1 MLYSIRAA
9 QHEQIAAYGAI
20 FMNTARIAVSI
31 LSAAVLGFGL
41 AACGSEKKTVPTNAV
56 AVVGDETVSKAE
68 FDKLINQARK
78 SYAQQKREFPKPGTQ
93 EYQALRGQAMQFLV
107 QRAQFEQKAGDFGI
121 EVSDKDVDA
130 RLAQLKKQYFKN
142 DDKKYREQLKQ
153 QGLDEEQVKEDI
165 RAQLIQEKIYA
176 EVTKGAK
183 VSDKEIDASYK
194 KNKSQYVQPA
204 TRVVRHI
211 LVKKK
216 QLADQLHSQLQGG
229 ANFAQL
235 AKQHSQ
241 DPSSK
246 NQGGRLTISRGQT
259 VPPFDRAAFSLVNN
273 AISKPVKTQYG
284 WHIIQPLGSVKKSK
298 TTPLKQVKEA
308 IRQQLL
314 QEKKQ
319 KEMTKWVNGI
329 RKDFADETTYQVG
342 YQPPETGTQAPAQ
355 Q

>member
-1 MLYSIRAA
+1 MSKNAA
-9 QHEQIAAYGAI
+9 HGAI
-20 FMNTARIAVSI
+20 FMSSPKIVVS
-31 LSAAVLGFGL
+31 LLAAALLAFGL
-41 AACGSEKKTVPTNAV
+41 AACGTDDDTAVPSDAV
-56 AVVGDETVSKAE
+56 AVVGNEKISKAE
-68 FDKLINQARK
+68 FDQLMDQARE
-78 SYAQQKREFPKPGTQ
+78 SYKGQKREFPKAGTE

-107 QRAQFEQKAGDFGI
+107 QRAQFEQKAEDFDI
-121 EVSDKDVDA
+121 EVTDEDVDK
-130 RLAQLKKQYFKN
+130 RLAQLKKQYFK
-142 DDKKYREQLKQ
+142 DDEKKYQDQLKQ
-153 QGLDEEQVKEDI
+153 QGLDEDQVKEDI

-183 VSDKEIDASYK
+183 VSDNEVEATYK

-204 TRVVRHI
+204 TRNVRHI

-216 QLADQLHSQLQGG
+216 QLADQLYGQLQNGG
-229 ANFAQL
+229 NFAAL

-246 NQGGRLTISRGQT
+246 NQGGKLTISRGQT

-273 AISKPVKTQYG
+273 AISQPVKTQYG
-284 WHIIQPLGSVKKSK
+284 WHIIQPLGPVKKSK
-298 TTPLKQVKEA
+298 TTPLAQVKEA

-319 KEMTKWVNGI
+319 SEMTSWVNGV
-329 RKDFADETTYQVG
+329 RKDFAGKTTYQVG
-342 YQPPETGTQAPAQ
+342 YQPPETGTQTSAQ

>member
-1 MLYSIRAA
+1 MSKNAA
-9 QHEQIAAYGAI
+9 IGAI
-20 FMNTARIAVSI
+20 FMKSAQIVVSV
-31 LSAAVLGFGL
+31 LAAAVLGLGL
-41 AACGSEKKTVPTNAV
+41 VACGTDEDTAVPSDAV
-56 AVVGDETVSKAE
+56 AVVGDEKISKAE
-68 FDKLINQARK
+68 FDQLMDQARE
-78 SYAQQKREFPKPGTQ
+78 SYKGQKREFPKAGTE

-107 QRAQFEQKAGDFGI
+107 QRAQFEQKAEDFNI

-142 DDKKYREQLKQ
+142 DDKKYREQLEK
-153 QGLDEEQVKEDI
+153 QGLSEDQVREDI
-165 RAQLIQEKIYA
+165 RAQLVQEKIYA

-183 VSDKEIDASYK
+183 VSDKEIEASYK

-216 QLADQLHSQLQGG
+216 QLADQLYSQLQNGG
-229 ANFAQL
+229 NFAAL

-259 VPPFDRAAFSLVNN
+259 VPPFDKAAFSLVNN
-273 AISKPVKTQYG
+273 ALSRPVKTQYG
-284 WHIIQPLGSVKKSK
+284 WHIIQPLGAVKKSK
-298 TTPLKQVKEA
+298 TTPLAQVREA

-319 KEMTKWVNGI
+319 TEMTNWVNGI
-329 RKDFADETTYQVG
+329 KKDFDGRTTYQVG
-342 YQPPETGTQAPAQ
+342 YEPPETGTEATPAQ

>member
-1 MLYSIRAA
+1 MRKATVALTVFLAA
-9 QHEQIAAYGAI
+9 LAG
-20 FMNTARIAVSI
+20 
-31 LSAAVLGFGL
+31 LGL
-41 AACGSEKKTVPTNAV
+41 TACGSEKEAVPTNAV
-56 AVVGDETVSKAE
+56 AVVGDETITKAE
-68 FDKLINQARK
+68 FDKLIDQARK
-78 SYAQQKREFPKPGTQ
+78 SYQQQKRDFPKAGTE

-107 QRAQFEQKAGDFGI
+107 QRAQFEQKAEDFDI

-142 DDKKYREQLKQ
+142 DDKKYKEQLEK
-153 QGLDEEQVKEDI
+153 QGLDEEQVKADI
-165 RAQLIQEKIYA
+165 HAQLIQEKIYA

-183 VSDKEIDASYK
+183 VTDNEIEASYK

-204 TRVVRHI
+204 TRSVRHI

-216 QLADQLHSQLQGG
+216 QLADQLYSQLQGG

-235 AKQHSQ
+235 AKQHSE

-246 NQGGRLTISRGQT
+246 NQGGKLTISRGQT
-259 VPPFDRAAFSLVNN
+259 VPPFDKAAFSLVNN
-273 AISKPVKTQYG
+273 ALSRPVKTQYG

-298 TTPLKQVKEA
+298 TTPLAQVKEA

-314 QEKKQ
+314 HEKKQ
-319 KEMTKWVNGI
+319 SEMTNWVNGI
-329 RKDFADETTYQVG
+329 KKDFADETTYQVG
-342 YQPPETGTQAPAQ
+342 YQPPETGTETSAQ

>member
-1 MLYSIRAA
+1 MR
-9 QHEQIAAYGAI
+9 
-20 FMNTARIAVSI
+20 TATVAVS
-31 LSAAVLGFGL
+31 LVFAAFASLGLVG
-41 AACGSEKKTVPTNAV
+41 CGSEEKAVPTDSV
-56 AVVGDETVSKAE
+56 AVVGDEKITKAE
-68 FDKLINQARK
+68 FDRLIDQARK
-78 SYAQQKREFPKPGTQ
+78 SYAQQKRAFPKAGTE

-107 QRAQFEQKAGDFGI
+107 QRAQFEQKAEEFDI

-142 DDKKYREQLKQ
+142 DDKKYKEQLEK

-183 VSDKEIDASYK
+183 VSNKEIEASYK

-216 QLADQLHSQLQGG
+216 GLADQLYSQLQGG
-229 ANFAQL
+229 GNFAQL

-259 VPPFDRAAFSLVNN
+259 VPPFDKAAFSLVNN
-273 AISKPVKTQYG
+273 AVSRPVKTQYG

-298 TTPLKQVKEA
+298 TTPLAQVKEA

-319 KEMTKWVNGI
+319 TEMTNWVNGI

-342 YQPPETGTQAPAQ
+342 YQPPETGTEAAPQ

>member
-1 MLYSIRAA
+1 MKRAIVA
-9 QHEQIAAYGAI
+9 LISVVAA
-20 FMNTARIAVSI
+20 
-31 LSAAVLGFGL
+31 LAALGL
-41 AACGSEKKTVPTNAV
+41 TACGSEKESVPTNAV
-56 AVVGDETVSKAE
+56 AVVGDETITKAE
-68 FDKLINQARK
+68 FDQLIDQARK
-78 SYAQQKREFPKPGTQ
+78 SYTQQKRDFPKAGTE
-93 EYQALRGQAMQFLV
+93 EYQALRAQAMQFLV
-107 QRAQFEQKAGDFGI
+107 QRAQFEQKAEDFDI
-121 EVSDKDVDA
+121 KVTDEDVDK

-142 DDKKYREQLKQ
+142 DEKKYQDQLKQ

-176 EVTKGAK
+176 EVTKEAK
-183 VSDKEIDASYK
+183 VTDEEIDASYK

-204 TRVVRHI
+204 TRNVRHI

-216 QLADQLHSQLQGG
+216 QLADQLYSQLQGG

-235 AKQHSQ
+235 AKQHSE

-246 NQGGRLTISRGQT
+246 NQGGKLTISRGQT
-259 VPPFDRAAFSLVNN
+259 VPPFDKAAFSLVNN

-284 WHIIQPLGSVKKSK
+284 WHIIQPLGPVKKSK
-298 TTPLKQVKEA
+298 TTPLAQVKEA

-319 KEMTKWVNGI
+319 AEMTNWVNGI
-329 RKDFADETTYQVG
+329 KKDFADETTYQVG
-342 YQPPETGTQAPAQ
+342 YQPPETGTETSAQ

>member
-1 MLYSIRAA
+1 MRKATVA
-9 QHEQIAAYGAI
+9 
-20 FMNTARIAVSI
+20 IAV
-31 LSAAVLGFGL
+31 LLAALAGLGL
-41 AACGSEKKTVPTNAV
+41 TACGSEKESVPTNAV
-56 AVVGDETVSKAE
+56 AVVGDETITKAE
-68 FDKLINQARK
+68 FDKLIDQARK
-78 SYAQQKREFPKPGTQ
+78 SYQQQKRAFPKAGTE

-107 QRAQFEQKAGDFGI
+107 QRAQFEQKAEDFDI
-121 EVSDKDVDA
+121 EVTDKDVDN
-130 RLAQLKKQYFKN
+130 RLGQLKKQYFKN
-142 DDKKYREQLKQ
+142 DEKKYEEQLEK

-183 VSDKEIDASYK
+183 VTDKEIEASYK

-204 TRVVRHI
+204 TRNVRHI

-216 QLADQLHSQLQGG
+216 QLADQLYGQLQGG

-246 NQGGRLTISRGQT
+246 NQGGKLTISRGQT
-259 VPPFDRAAFSLVNN
+259 VPPFDKAAFSLVNN
-273 AISKPVKTQYG
+273 AISRPVKTQYG

-298 TTPLKQVKEA
+298 TTPLSQVKEA

-319 KEMTKWVNGI
+319 TEMTNWVNGI
-329 RKDFADETTYQVG
+329 RKDFADKTTYQVG
-342 YQPPETGTQAPAQ
+342 YQPPETGTETSAQ

>member
-1 MLYSIRAA
+1 MSKNAA
-9 QHEQIAAYGAI
+9 HGAI
-20 FMNTARIAVSI
+20 FMKSAKIVVSV
-31 LSAAVLGFGL
+31 LAASVLGLGL
-41 AACGSEKKTVPTNAV
+41 VACGSEKEAVPTNAV
-56 AVVGDETVSKAE
+56 AVVGDETISKAE
-68 FDKLINQARK
+68 FDRLMDQARE
-78 SYAQQKREFPKPGTQ
+78 SYKNQKRDFPKAGTQ

-107 QRAQFEQKAGDFGI
+107 QRAQFEQKAEEFDI
-121 EVSDKDVDA
+121 EITDKDVDA

-142 DDKKYREQLKQ
+142 DDKKYREQLEQ
-153 QGLDEEQVKEDI
+153 QGLSEDQVKEDI

-183 VSDKEIDASYK
+183 VTDQEIEASYK

-204 TRVVRHI
+204 TRAVRHI

-216 QLADQLHSQLQGG
+216 ELADQLYSQLQDGG
-229 ANFAQL
+229 NFAAL

-246 NQGGRLTISRGQT
+246 NQGGKLTISRGQT
-259 VPPFDRAAFSLVNN
+259 VPPFDKAAFSLVNN
-273 AISKPVKTQYG
+273 ALSKPVKTQYG

-298 TTPLKQVKEA
+298 TTPLAQVKEA
-308 IRQQLL
+308 VRQQLL

-319 KEMTKWVNGI
+319 SEMTNWVNGI
-329 RKDFADETTYQVG
+329 KKDFDSRTTYQVG
-342 YQPPETGTQAPAQ
+342 YEPPETGTEPPAQ

>member
-1 MLYSIRAA
+1 MR
-9 QHEQIAAYGAI
+9 
-20 FMNTARIAVSI
+20 TATVAVS
-31 LSAAVLGFGL
+31 LLFAAFASLGLVG
-41 AACGSEKKTVPTNAV
+41 CGSEEKAVPTDSV
-56 AVVGDETVSKAE
+56 AVVGDEKITKAE
-68 FDKLINQARK
+68 FDRLIDQARK
-78 SYAQQKREFPKPGTQ
+78 SYAQQKRAFPKAGTE

-107 QRAQFEQKAGDFGI
+107 QRAQFEQKAEEFDI

-142 DDKKYREQLKQ
+142 DDKKYKEQLEK

-183 VSDKEIDASYK
+183 VSNKEIEASYK

-204 TRVVRHI
+204 SREVRHI

-216 QLADQLHSQLQGG
+216 QLADRIYGQLTSGG
-229 ANFAQL
+229 NFAAL
-235 AKQHSQ
+235 AKKYSQ

-246 NQGGRLTISRGQT
+246 SQGGKLTVSRGQT
-259 VPPFDRAAFSLVNN
+259 VPPFDRAAFSLDTR
-273 AISKPVKTQYG
+273 AISRPVKTQYG
-284 WHIIQPLGSVKKSK
+284 WHIIQPLGKVKKQT
-298 TTPLKQVKEA
+298 TTPLPQVKDA

-314 QEKKQ
+314 QERKQ
-319 KEMTKWVNGI
+319 QKMNEWVEDT

-342 YQPPETGTQAPAQ
+342 YAPPETGTTQTTPTTSQ
-355 Q
+355 

>member
-1 MLYSIRAA
+1 MSKNAA
-9 QHEQIAAYGAI
+9 HGAI
-20 FMNTARIAVSI
+20 FMKSAKIAVSV
-31 LSAAVLGFGL
+31 LAAAVLGLGL
-41 AACGSEKKTVPTNAV
+41 VACGSEDNESVPTNAV
-56 AVVGDETVSKAE
+56 AVVGDETITKAE
-68 FDKLINQARK
+68 FDRLMDQARE
-78 SYAQQKREFPKPGTQ
+78 SYKNQKREFPKAGTE

-107 QRAQFEQKAGDFGI
+107 QRAQFEQKAEEFDI
-121 EVSDKDVDA
+121 EITDKDVDA

-142 DDKKYREQLKQ
+142 DDKKYREQLEK
-153 QGLDEEQVKEDI
+153 QGLSEDQVREDI

-183 VSDKEIDASYK
+183 VTDKEIQASYK
-194 KNKSQYVQPA
+194 KNKNQYVQPA

-216 QLADQLHSQLQGG
+216 ELADQLYAQLQDGG
-229 ANFAQL
+229 NFAAL

-246 NQGGRLTISRGQT
+246 NQGGKLTISRGQT
-259 VPPFDRAAFSLVNN
+259 VPPFDKAAFSLVNN
-273 AISKPVKTQYG
+273 ALSKPVKTQYG

-298 TTPLKQVKEA
+298 TTPLAQVKEA

-319 KEMTKWVNGI
+319 TEMTTWVNGI
-329 RKDFADETTYQVG
+329 KKDFDSQTTYQVG
-342 YQPPETGTQAPAQ
+342 YEPPETGTEPPAQ

>member
-1 MLYSIRAA
+1 MSKNAA
-9 QHEQIAAYGAI
+9 IGAI
-20 FMNTARIAVSI
+20 FMKSAQIVVSV
-31 LSAAVLGFGL
+31 LAAAVLGLGL
-41 AACGSEKKTVPTNAV
+41 VACGTDEDTAVPSDAV
-56 AVVGDETVSKAE
+56 AVVGDEKISKAE
-68 FDKLINQARK
+68 FDQLMDQARE
-78 SYAQQKREFPKPGTQ
+78 SYKGQKREFPKAGTE

-107 QRAQFEQKAGDFGI
+107 QRAQFEQKAADFNI

-142 DDKKYREQLKQ
+142 DDKKYREQLEK
-153 QGLDEEQVKEDI
+153 QGLSEDQVREDI
-165 RAQLIQEKIYA
+165 RAQLVQEKIYA

-183 VSDKEIDASYK
+183 VSDKEIEASYK

-216 QLADQLHSQLQGG
+216 QLADQLYSQLQNGG
-229 ANFAQL
+229 NFAAL

-259 VPPFDRAAFSLVNN
+259 VPPFDKAAFSLVNN
-273 AISKPVKTQYG
+273 ALSRPVKTQYG
-284 WHIIQPLGSVKKSK
+284 WHIIQPLGAVKKSK
-298 TTPLKQVKEA
+298 TTPLAQVREA

-319 KEMTKWVNGI
+319 TEMTNWVNGI
-329 RKDFADETTYQVG
+329 KKDFDGRTTYQVG
-342 YQPPETGTQAPAQ
+342 YEPPETGTEATPAQ

>member
-1 MLYSIRAA
+1 MSK
-9 QHEQIAAYGAI
+9 IAAHGAI
-20 FMNTARIAVSI
+20 FMKSAKIAVSV
-31 LSAAVLGFGL
+31 LAAAVLALGL
-41 AACGSEKKTVPTNAV
+41 VTCGTDSDTAVPSDAV
-56 AVVGDETVSKAE
+56 AVVGDEKISKAE
-68 FDKLINQARK
+68 FDRLMDQARE
-78 SYAQQKREFPKPGTQ
+78 SYKNQKREFPKAGTE

-107 QRAQFEQKAGDFGI
+107 QRAQFEQKAEEFDI
-121 EVSDKDVDA
+121 EITDKDVDA

-142 DDKKYREQLKQ
+142 DDKKYREQLEQ
-153 QGLDEEQVKEDI
+153 QGLSEDQVKEDI

-183 VSDKEIDASYK
+183 VTDQEIEASYK

-216 QLADQLHSQLQGG
+216 ELADQLYSQLQAGG
-229 ANFAQL
+229 NFAAL

-246 NQGGRLTISRGQT
+246 NQGGKLTISRGQT
-259 VPPFDRAAFSLVNN
+259 VPPFDKAAFSLVNN
-273 AISKPVKTQYG
+273 ALSKPVKTQYG
-284 WHIIQPLGSVKKSK
+284 WHIIQPLGAVKTSK
-298 TTPLKQVKEA
+298 TTPLAQVKEA

-319 KEMTKWVNGI
+319 TEMTSWVNGI
-329 RKDFADETTYQVG
+329 KKDFDSRTTYQVG
-342 YQPPETGTQAPAQ
+342 YEPPETGTQPQAQ

>member
-1 MLYSIRAA
+1 MKSAKIV
-9 QHEQIAAYGAI
+9 
-20 FMNTARIAVSI
+20 VSVCI
-31 LSAAVLGFGL
+31 AAVLGLGL
-41 AACGSEKKTVPTNAV
+41 VACGSEKKAVPTNAV

-78 SYAQQKREFPKPGTQ
+78 SYAQQKREFPKAGTE

-204 TRVVRHI
+204 TRTVRHI

-216 QLADQLHSQLQGG
+216 GLADQLHQQLQNGG
-229 ANFAQL
+229 NFAQL

-246 NQGGRLTISRGQT
+246 GQGGRLTISRGQT
-259 VPPFDRAAFSLVNN
+259 VPPFDRAAFSMVPR
-273 AISKPVKTQYG
+273 AISKPIKTQYG
-284 WHIIQPLGSVKKSK
+284 WHIIQPLSGIKKSK
-298 TTPLKQVKEA
+298 TTPLKQVKDA
-308 IRQQLL
+308 IKQQLL

-319 KEMTKWVNGI
+319 AEMTKWVNGI
-329 RKDFADETTYQVG
+329 RDDFADETTYQVG
-342 YQPPETGTQAPAQ
+342 YQPPETGTQAAQ
-355 Q
+355 QQ

>member
-1 MLYSIRAA
+1 MSKTAA
-9 QHEQIAAYGAI
+9 HGAI
-20 FMNTARIAVSI
+20 FMKSAKIAVSV
-31 LSAAVLGFGL
+31 LAAAVLGLGL
-41 AACGSEKKTVPTNAV
+41 VACGSEKEAVPSNAV
-56 AVVGDETVSKAE
+56 AVVGDETITKAE
-68 FDKLINQARK
+68 FDQLMEQARE
-78 SYAQQKREFPKPGTQ
+78 SYKGQKRAFPKAGTE

-107 QRAQFEQKAGDFGI
+107 QRAQFEQKAEDFDI
-121 EVSDKDVDA
+121 KVSDDDVDA

-142 DDKKYREQLKQ
+142 DDKKYREQLEQ
-153 QGLDEEQVKEDI
+153 QGLNEDQVKEDI

-183 VSDKEIDASYK
+183 VSDKEIEASYK

-216 QLADQLHSQLQGG
+216 GLADQLYQQLQDGG
-229 ANFAQL
+229 NFAQL
-235 AKQHSQ
+235 AKQHSE

-246 NQGGRLTISRGQT
+246 NQGGKLTISRGQT
-259 VPPFDRAAFSLVNN
+259 VPPFDKAAFSLVNN
-273 AISKPVKTQYG
+273 ALSRPVKTQYG

-298 TTPLKQVKEA
+298 TTPLAQVKEA

-319 KEMTKWVNGI
+319 TEMTSWVNGI
-329 RKDFADETTYQVG
+329 KKDFEGKTTYQVG
-342 YQPPETGTQAPAQ
+342 YQPPETGTEATPPQ